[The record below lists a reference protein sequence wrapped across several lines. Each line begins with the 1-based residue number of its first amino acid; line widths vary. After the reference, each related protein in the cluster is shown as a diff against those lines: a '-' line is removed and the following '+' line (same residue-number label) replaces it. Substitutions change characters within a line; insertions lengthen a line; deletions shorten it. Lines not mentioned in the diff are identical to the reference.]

1 MPVLAI
7 GTAMVVHE
15 QRQYRRCDCRS
26 AMVVMAAKS
35 YHSGWQYPL
44 SMAVQASANEMAVIG
59 RLWMNAVTSLRR
71 EDYRHA
77 LPIPVR
83 WADCDAYGHV
93 NNAIY
98 YAMMD
103 QVVTVYILEKGIIT
117 MGTSPSIGLCVSSAC
132 EFHQSLEFPDIVDA
146 RLRVGR
152 IGGKSV
158 RYEVGLFRDGIEE
171 PASTGHF
178 VHVYVDRQ
186 TRKPVNLTQDQR
198 DALMPLLVDQ
208 N

>member
-1 MPVLAI
+1 MSENGL
-7 GTAMVVHE
+7 
-15 QRQYRRCDCRS
+15 
-26 AMVVMAAKS
+26 
-35 YHSGWQYPL
+35 PL
-44 SMAVQASANEMAVIG
+44 
-59 RLWMNAVTSLRR
+59 R
-71 EDYRHA
+71 EDYRYA

-103 QVVTVYILEKGIIT
+103 QVVTVYIVETGVIA

-132 EFHQSLEFPDIVDA
+132 EFHQSLEFPEIVDA

-158 RYEVGLFRDGIEE
+158 RYEVGLFKEGIAE

-178 VHVYVDRQ
+178 VHVYVDRH
-186 TRKPVNLTQDQR
+186 TRKPVDLTDEQR
-198 DALMPLLVDQ
+198 KALEPLMVA
-208 N
+208 